1 MEYGTMLDR
10 IKKMID
16 EDPDNINILE
26 EVIDVNLQLKY
37 FKISVKVKQDLKV
50 DEVLANMDL
59 LFLETTPKKDK
70 KRLLT
75 QLASVNKVE
84 AYRAIEQYSKNP
96 DSSLKGWSVLALQ
109 ESRML
114 IHALLL
120 DKTPVFISTGLG
132 GKDKKL
138 RYFAVFSSNDLN
150 TPFTE
155 LQQSIIKGEIDFLAD
170 KSKSVIEKLTFYPEF
185 CALTILIPLQQS
197 VKDIFGKVV
206 VNCNEFGNFVHNSFM
221 VTNVKCL
228 NETEIRQSLIEA
240 CSSRQNNENIDD

>member
-10 IKKMID
+10 LKKMIE

-37 FKISVKVKQDLKV
+37 FKVSVKVKKDLNA

-84 AYRAIEQYSKNP
+84 AYRAIEQYSKKP
-96 DSSLKGWSVLALQ
+96 DASLKSWSVLALQ

-138 RYFAVFSSNDLN
+138 RYFAVFSSSDLES
-150 TPFTE
+150 PFSE
-155 LQQSIIKGEIDFLAD
+155 LQQSIIKGEIEFMAD
-170 KSKSVIEKLTFYPEF
+170 KTKSVIEKLIFYPEF
-185 CALTILIPLQQS
+185 CALTILIPLQVS
-197 VKDIFGKVV
+197 VKDVFGKVV

-228 NETEIRQSLIEA
+228 NEAEIRQLLIEA
-240 CSSRQNNENIDD
+240 RESKSSPQVSER

>member
-37 FKISVKVKQDLKV
+37 FKVSVKVKKDLNV

-84 AYRAIEQYSKNP
+84 AYRAIEQYSKKP

-138 RYFAVFSSNDLN
+138 RYFAVFSSADLT
-150 TPFTE
+150 TPFSE
-155 LQQSIIKGEIDFLAD
+155 LQQSIIKGEIGFLAE
-170 KSKSVIEKLTFYPEF
+170 KAQAEIEKLVFYPEF
-185 CALTILIPLQQS
+185 CSLTILIPLQQS
-197 VKDIFGKVV
+197 VKDLFGKVV

-228 NETEIRQSLIEA
+228 SEAEIRQSIAEA
-240 CSSRQNNENIDD
+240 RDRNKDSSSVES